1 MLNLILQSIIS
12 RILLHR
18 NLKLTALLQKCKE
31 DSTCI
36 NSHESLNFGK
46 IILCLQRNISIMFIK
61 GDRVTALEI
70 EDIYYQ
76 EHLAK

>member
-1 MLNLILQSIIS
+1 M
-12 RILLHR
+12 
-18 NLKLTALLQKCKE
+18 
-31 DSTCI
+31 
-36 NSHESLNFGK
+36 SLNFGK

-61 GDRVTALEI
+61 GDRVTAIEI